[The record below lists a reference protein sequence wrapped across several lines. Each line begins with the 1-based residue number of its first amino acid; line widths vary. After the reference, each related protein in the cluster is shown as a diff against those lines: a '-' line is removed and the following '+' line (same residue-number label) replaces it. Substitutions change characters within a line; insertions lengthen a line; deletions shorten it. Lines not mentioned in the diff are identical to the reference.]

1 MFLIISV
8 KKRSVDQ
15 DDQSTST
22 ENDLLKK
29 RQVDEHQPS
38 TSTENVDVA
47 VKKRRVDQDES
58 STENPHKKQCKF
70 LTL

>member
-15 DDQSTST
+15 DVQSTSM
-22 ENDLLKK
+22 ENDPLKK
-29 RQVDEHQPS
+29 RHVDEHQPS

-47 VKKRRVDQDES
+47 IKKRCAEQDES

-70 LTL
+70 RIL